1 MLISR
6 ILFPALLAMSLQL
19 AAQQPASPTANQPG
33 GPNSGPA
40 PTPPPLTG
48 DALQHPG
55 VPTGALSDRLTLR
68 SQIYD
73 GMVSDYW
80 IYVPAQYDPK
90 KPAAVMV
97 FQDGEGYLNRKGNHP
112 ALNVLDNLIAEGK
125 VLVI

>member
-6 ILFPALLAMSLQL
+6 ILYPALLAMSLQL

-55 VPTGALSDRLTLR
+55 VDV
-68 SQIYD
+68 QI
-73 GMVSDYW
+73 
-80 IYVPAQYDPK
+80 A
-90 KPAAVMV
+90 
-97 FQDGEGYLNRKGNHP
+97 
-112 ALNVLDNLIAEGK
+112 GK
-125 VLVI
+125 L